1 MPAAANTNVRIP
13 INQFVNPDTGR
24 PTQEWLLWLLN
35 PQTISSTVESVNI
48 LGGQINNTVIGNV
61 TPAAGTFTTLTAL
74 TGIFGGQF

>member
-35 PQTISSTVESVNI
+35 PQTISQTTSYVIIN
-48 LGGQINNTVIGNV
+48 GGTINNTTIGLT
-61 TPAAGTFTTLTAL
+61 TPAAGKFTDLTAL
-74 TGIFGGQF
+74 NGIGGGTF